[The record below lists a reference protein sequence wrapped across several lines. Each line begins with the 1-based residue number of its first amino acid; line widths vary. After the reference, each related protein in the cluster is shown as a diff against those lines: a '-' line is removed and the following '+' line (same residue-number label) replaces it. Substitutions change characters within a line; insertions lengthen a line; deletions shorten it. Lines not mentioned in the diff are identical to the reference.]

1 MCHGARQVANGGLM
15 SFVVPSGTLRK
26 GIAIAAAM
34 LGLGWLSGLGT
45 HPAARA
51 RSPLL
56 AAGRPAPQ
64 AAAGRSA
71 PLAGPVGRTRS
82 RPVVGSP
89 AGPAVHPVT
98 DLAAPLG
105 HLSRPPG
112 TRATAAR
119 PQADCLKVKCIALT
133 FDDGPGP
140 YTAKLLDMLAARHVK
155 ATFFLIGGNIR
166 GREAVVRRELADG
179 HAVGD
184 HTWSH
189 PSLSALSDGAIRSQ
203 LARTLGEIRRA
214 TGRGTTL
221 MRPPYGATNRQ
232 VAVVTD
238 RMGLAQILWSVDT
251 NDWLDRNS
259 AIVTHRAVS
268 WARPGGIILMH
279 DIHPTTVNAVPAIL
293 AGLARRGFTFVTVPE
308 LFGDRSLKPG
318 KTYFDG
324 LVPRPKNPRKEAA
337 PQSGGAHPPGA
348 PASAAVGAPGR

>member
-1 MCHGARQVANGGLM
+1 MSRGRSQTGDLM
-15 SFVVPSGTLRK
+15 SFVVPSGTIRK
-26 GIAIAAAM
+26 GIAIAGAA
-34 LGLGWLSGLGT
+34 LGIGWLSGLGT
-45 HPAARA
+45 HQAEPA

-71 PLAGPVGRTRS
+71 PSAAPLGRPRSLPVG
-82 RPVVGSP
+82 GSP
-89 AGPAVHPVT
+89 AGPVVHPAN

-105 HLSRPPG
+105 FLSRPPG
-112 TRATAAR
+112 ARASAPR
-119 PQADCLKVKCIALT
+119 PQVDCLEVKCIALT

-140 YTAKLLDMLAARHVK
+140 YTAKLLDMLAARHAK

-166 GREAVVRRELADG
+166 GREAVVRRELAEG

-189 PSLSALSDGAIRSQ
+189 PSLPTLSDGAIRSQ
-203 LARTLGEIRRA
+203 LTRTLGEIRRA
-214 TGRGTTL
+214 TGRGTAL
-221 MRPPYGATNRQ
+221 MRPPYGATNRR
-232 VAVVTD
+232 VAVVTH

-251 NDWLDRNS
+251 NDWLDRDS
-259 AIVTHRAVS
+259 AIVAHRAVS

-279 DIHPTTVNAVPAIL
+279 DIHPTTVNAVPKIL

-318 KTYFDG
+318 ETYFDG
-324 LVPRPKNPRKEAA
+324 LVPRPKKNPRKEAA
-337 PQSGGAHPPGA
+337 PHPGGTQPPGA
-348 PASAAVGAPGR
+348 PTSAAVGAPGR